1 MNPTDTM
8 DDMQW
13 NMLIQDVADNFDQ
26 KTINRGAPYFEK
38 GRVKQMTQ
46 PEPRLVH
53 AVVDG
58 TDRYSVKLNLDFF
71 SMSHCNCPVG
81 GPCKH
86 MFAVIMAYAD
96 LLERPV
102 DMLINAGAFALP
114 KIRKKPTPQNV
125 AYQQALQIAEKKK
138 ENQVKLQEQAKRIPT
153 MSIPEWH
160 ELFELCNRSLENNT
174 RNSQYVKE
182 ALTAINKIKPA
193 LPSILDELFSLH
205 AHLFVL
211 QQVTQKAEISGFNY
225 GSYMLF
231 HTHVAASDLQG
242 SIERIF
248 ANKSQITRDSEYWP
262 HVLETLTF
270 LRKQMLMETQDRSY
284 FLNQYDQLWK
294 DWLIPYLT
302 DGQMFEEELQHLYAA
317 EAELGKELYRS
328 PWLLAQ
334 SWMHFYL
341 SQDQEAL
348 TLLKTLSNQIKIPL
362 EHLFGFLYKLADTQD
377 WTRLRH
383 WLVEIIPLME
393 YRRDGLNEYSDIWDM
408 VIEQIPEAEQQMW
421 EALIQML
428 PNSYDVYEDQLLA
441 RGKWQ
446 QWIDYQLSSGS
457 EPLDFRATVFTP
469 IEKNAPELL
478 LPFYHQAVERY
489 ILQKNRQSYKTA
501 VKLLKRLAKL
511 YKKMKKEPTW
521 ELFFDAFSLRHSRL
535 RALQEELRKGK
546 LLS

>member
-26 KTINRGAPYFEK
+26 KTINRGAPYFRQ
-38 GRVKQMTQ
+38 GRVKQMTL
-46 PEPRLVH
+46 PGPRLVH

-71 SMSHCNCPVG
+71 SLSHCNCPVG

-86 MFAVIMAYAD
+86 MFAVLLAYAD
-96 LLERPV
+96 LQERPV
-102 DMLINAGAFALP
+102 AMLIDAEAFALP

-138 ENQVKLQEQAKRIPT
+138 ENRAKLKEQAKRIPT

-160 ELFELCNRSLENNT
+160 ELFELCSSSLENNT

-182 ALTAINKIKPA
+182 ALDSIHKIKPA
-193 LPSILDELFSLH
+193 LPPVLDKLFSLH
-205 AHLFVL
+205 AHLYVL

-242 SIERIF
+242 SFERIF
-248 ANKSQITRDSEYWP
+248 ANKSEITRDSEYWP
-262 HVLETLTF
+262 YVLETLTF
-270 LRKQMLMETQDRSY
+270 LRKQMLIETQERSY
-284 FLNQYDQLWK
+284 FLNHYDQLWK

-302 DGQMFEEELQHLYAA
+302 DGQMFEEELQHLHSA
-317 EAELGKELYRS
+317 EDELGTELYRS

-341 SQDQEAL
+341 SQDQEAW
-348 TLLKTLSNQIKIPL
+348 TLLKTLSNRFKIQL
-362 EHLFGFLYKLADTQD
+362 EHLLGFLYKLVDAEE
-377 WTRLRH
+377 WPRLSQ
-383 WLVEIIPLME
+383 WLVVFIPLME
-393 YRRDGLNEYSDIWDM
+393 YRRDGLNEYTGIWDI
-408 VIEQIPEAEQQMW
+408 VIEHIPEAEQQMW

-428 PNSYDVYEDQLLA
+428 PASYSIYEDKLLA

-446 QWIDYQLSSGS
+446 QWMDYQLSSGG
-457 EPLDFRATVFTP
+457 EPLNFRATVFAP
-469 IEKNAPELL
+469 IEKNAPEVL

-489 ILQKNRQSYKTA
+489 VLQKNRDSYKAA
-501 VKLLKRLAKL
+501 VKLLKRLAKI
-511 YKKMKKEPTW
+511 YKKMRKESTW
-521 ELFFDAFSLRHSRL
+521 ELFFDAFTLRHSRL

-546 LLS
+546 LIS